1 MTKYLIFFPS
11 SEFTIIVSIVRGEM
25 TDSSPSS
32 SRGPSKV
39 LSFLYL
45 GDMTNAKS
53 LSTLLSHDIKY
64 IVNCTPPKSI
74 AKAVGVPNF
83 YEKDRRFT
91 YLRVPVYDD
100 GGENLL
106 PHLPE
111 VARFINEGKHFGS
124 VLVHCRQGVSRSAA
138 FVAGYLM
145 QANEFTVDEAIDY
158 LRGVRPA
165 VRPNESFVA
174 QLREF
179 GRRLE
184 AGLQHGRLG
193 GGGGDSATGGA
204 SCSAGPSLAPA
215 AGTLSG
221 PKPASPA
228 PCVVPAV
235 DIGPASR
242 AATLDADAGAADAE
256 PSAKKRRVEE

>member
-1 MTKYLIFFPS
+1 
-11 SEFTIIVSIVRGEM
+11 M
-25 TDSSPSS
+25 TDSSPNS

-39 LSFLYL
+39 LSYLYL
-45 GDMTNAKS
+45 GDMANAKS

-184 AGLQHGRLG
+184 AGLQHDRLGGG

-215 AGTLSG
+215 VGTVSG

-228 PCVVPAV
+228 PCVVPVV

-242 AATLDADAGAADAE
+242 AAALDADAGAADAE